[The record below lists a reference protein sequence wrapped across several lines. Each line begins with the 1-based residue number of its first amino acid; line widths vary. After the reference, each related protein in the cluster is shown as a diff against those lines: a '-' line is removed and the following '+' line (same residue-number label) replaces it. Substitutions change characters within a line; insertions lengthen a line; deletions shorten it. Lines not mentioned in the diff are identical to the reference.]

1 MMGKK
6 DYSERSQVQIAS
18 LDDLVPSGHLV
29 RKLEE
34 AIDLSFIYDEVKDLY
49 EPYGR
54 ESIDPVVCKIL
65 IP

>member
-34 AIDLSFIYDEVKDLY
+34 
-49 EPYGR
+49 
-54 ESIDPVVCKIL
+54 L
-65 IP
+65 I

>member
-49 EPYGR
+49 KPMAG
-54 ESIDPVVCKIL
+54 KAW
-65 IP
+65 IPLY

>member
-29 RKLEE
+29 RKLEVNE
-34 AIDLSFIYDEVKDLY
+34 N
-49 EPYGR
+49 R
-54 ESIDPVVCKIL
+54 DPPIRVWH
-65 IP
+65 PFHAQNNQRD

>member
-34 AIDLSFIYDEVKDLY
+34 ALFMTRL
-49 EPYGR
+49 
-54 ESIDPVVCKIL
+54 KISTNLMAGKAL
-65 IP
+65 IPLY

>member
-29 RKLEE
+29 QKLEE
-34 AIDLSFIYDEVKDLY
+34 AIDDMEN
-49 EPYGR
+49 GR
-54 ESIDPVVCKIL
+54 VQTVEEAWAEIDAV
-65 IP
+65 

>member
-34 AIDLSFIYDEVKDLY
+34 AIDLSFIYDEVKDRPGY
-49 EPYGR
+49 
-54 ESIDPVVCKIL
+54 IIKNK
-65 IP
+65 

>member
-34 AIDLSFIYDEVKDLY
+34 AIDLSFIMT
-49 EPYGR
+49 R
-54 ESIDPVVCKIL
+54 SKISTNLMAGKAL
-65 IP
+65 IPLY

>member
-29 RKLEE
+29 RKPEE
-34 AIDLSFIYDEVKDLY
+34 AIDLSFMTRL
-49 EPYGR
+49 
-54 ESIDPVVCKIL
+54 KISTNLMAGKAL
-65 IP
+65 IPLY